1 MSYFIFNET
10 SSEDLGIMVTKPVVR
25 PSWRT
30 EENTFNLVG
39 KSKKYRQSSKTY
51 TDGQMNIETV
61 ITDTSPENLRTVF
74 QALNGNGKLWLSSA
88 PNEFLNVSIDPI
100 NIQAVALTMGVCVL
114 SMTVDPF
121 AYVLDSPTLTLTD
134 GTSYTE
140 IENRGTIYCEPEIRF
155 KPQSAQT
162 VIDVNGAEFTVNTP
176 QGCSF
181 ESTIVLDCEEET
193 AYFIRP
199 EGQAYPCLQYTYGD
213 FPIFHTGK
221 NYIKFTGTNEVEIK
235 VRERCL

>member
-1 MSYFIFNET
+1 MSYFIFNSVDSRT
-10 SSEDLGIMVTKPVVR
+10 YGILENCPVVSKSVR
-25 PSWRT
+25 QKDVFNIPGKIHEVTIPRNTYDNT
-30 EENTFNLVG
+30 EIDCTLGLKNRQKLREIYAWLSESGTLLFSDEPNLYYRVIDAVLPAERLSVRFARINITFNC
-39 KSKKYRQSSKTY
+39 
-51 TDGQMNIETV
+51 E
-61 ITDTSPENLRTVF
+61 
-74 QALNGNGKLWLSSA
+74 
-88 PNEFLNVSIDPI
+88 
-100 NIQAVALTMGVCVL
+100 
-114 SMTVDPF
+114 PF
-121 AYVLDSPTLTLTD
+121 AYLLDSPVLTLTD